1 MPKDQNETG
10 RVGLLLTSSTTSRIA
25 ASFESSPG
33 STPPEGT
40 TQRPG
45 CRQLETSSTY
55 NEQTHSYQPIRGHAS
70 KRVAMSAA
78 MCERQMSLNLF
89 LLICFE
95 ADTSRSSRVS
105 IFVFRSDTV
114 GTVLY
119 HSPGY
124 QLIVKENTSPCGNH
138 KAR

>member
-1 MPKDQNETG
+1 
-10 RVGLLLTSSTTSRIA
+10 
-25 ASFESSPG
+25 
-33 STPPEGT
+33 
-40 TQRPG
+40 
-45 CRQLETSSTY
+45 
-55 NEQTHSYQPIRGHAS
+55 
-70 KRVAMSAA
+70 
-78 MCERQMSLNLF
+78 MSLNLF

-124 QLIVKENTSPCGNH
+124 QLIVKENTLLSGNH
-138 KAR
+138 KARQQTCRHDKTALASIAGSDRLNGVNTKALWDVEHDQTAKGCTQEQIICAPTKKITVYIA